1 MFENHLASW
10 QAEIGSFLTDQ
21 ESLVGLEEADVLQL
35 REHLLKDL
43 EAPDV
48 SLLVLEFLG
57 YQLQLS
63 V

>member
-1 MFENHLASW
+1 LFENHLASW
-10 QAEIGSFLTDQ
+10 QAEIGSLLTDQ